1 MRNYI
6 IAVLFASFSFLIAQT
21 NERTQSSSMVV
32 ANTISVTIGGQFPIT
47 GTFPAS
53 VTERVD
59 QFVSRMYNQALERSL
74 RTATDETML
83 EKLRK
88 ELSDYSL
95 RGIVLKRV
103 NGEEIILD
111 LAKFRIDGDFKNN
124 PYLKNDDVIIF
135 PPNDIER
142 NFVSIT
148 GAVNSPGKFLFVEGD
163 RLKDLIELAR
173 GINKAYQNV
182 NKAKIHRLSYDGEI
196 IQIIEVGIN
205 DEFFLKR
212 GDQVVILADETQR
225 KEFFAL
231 VLGEVIQPGY
241 VPVTKNTTKL
251 GEVIKQAKGFT
262 ENASLIRARLF
273 RGNSVTTLLEKQY
286 GIKIDDQLLNNDRE
300 LVDRIVNY
308 EQAMMFR
315 MSNLVEEDQYY
326 FQAENQYR
334 VLNEGSA
341 IDFSKISDENSEI
354 YNFIVYPGDVI
365 IIPPKRNTIYVFG
378 QVSNPGHVKFVKG
391 KDYLYYID
399 QAGGLGEYAEDE
411 IMIIKGGSR
420 NWIPAERNIEI
431 EEGDYIFVPKER
443 IKSFRTLTTE
453 LAGYFSIIG
462 SIATVI
468 LLIVQLGK

>member
-1 MRNYI
+1 MKKI
-6 IAVLFASFSFLIAQT
+6 VLILLLFNLLVIYAQT
-21 NERTQSSSMVV
+21 TDRNQNTSML
-32 ANTISVTIGGQFPIT
+32 AASTISVTLGGQFPLT

-59 QFVSRMYNQALERSL
+59 QFVTRIYTQAMERSL
-74 RTATDETML
+74 RTATDQIML
-83 EKLRK
+83 EKIKK
-88 ELSDYSL
+88 ELSDFSL
-95 RGIVLKRV
+95 RGILLKRA
-103 NGEEIILD
+103 NGEEMILD

-142 NFVSIT
+142 NFISIT

-163 RLKDLIELAR
+163 RLKDIIELAR
-173 GINKAYQNV
+173 GINQAYENV
-182 NKAKIHRLSYDGEI
+182 SKAKIYRLSYDGLNSEV
-196 IQIIEVGIN
+196 IEVGLQENIL
-205 DEFFLKR
+205 LKR
-212 GDQVVILADETQR
+212 GDQIVVLADETQR
-225 KEFFAL
+225 KELFAL

-241 VPVTKNTTKL
+241 VPVTRNITKL
-251 GEVIKQAKGFT
+251 GEIMKHVKGFT
-262 ENASLIRARLF
+262 TNASLKRARLF

-286 GIKIDDQLLNNDRE
+286 GIKIDEKLLNNDKE

-341 IDFSKISDENSEI
+341 IDFTKIYDENSEI

-365 IIPPKRNTIYVFG
+365 IIPPKRNTVYVFG
-378 QVSNPGHVKFVKG
+378 QVSNPGHVKFVEG

-411 IMIIKGGSR
+411 IMVIKGSSR
-420 NWIPAERNIEI
+420 NWIPAERNVEI
-431 EEGDYIFVPKER
+431 EEGDYIFIPKER
-443 IKSFRTLTTE
+443 IKSFRTFTME
-453 LAGYFSIIG
+453 LAGYFSIVG
-462 SIATVI
+462 SIATI
-468 LLIVQLGK
+468 LLLIVQLGK